1 MALSKN
7 VVKYVSALQ
16 IKKFRSNFNKF
27 LVEGEKIV
35 GELIKQD
42 VFAIEK
48 IYALPEWLENHQSS
62 IPHNVPFEAISETEL
77 HKISALKT
85 PNKVLAVV
93 EMPAPANIPTVL
105 IDCALYL
112 DGIQDPGNFGAIL
125 RIADWF
131 GIRQVFCSSE
141 TADLFNPKVIQATMG
156 AFLRIS
162 VQVITL
168 AELLQNQ
175 PQIQVY
181 GALLNGQDVF
191 HTQFQ
196 QPSLIVIGNEG
207 NGISANNLQFIKHP
221 ITIAAGLGGGAE
233 SLNAAVATGIIAA
246 VYSNQR
252 AV

>member
-7 VVKYVSALQ
+7 AIKYISSLQ
-16 IKKFRSNFNKF
+16 IKKFRTNYNKF
-27 LVEGEKIV
+27 IVEGEKIV
-35 GELIKQD
+35 GELIQQD
-42 VFAIEK
+42 VFVIEK
-48 IYALPEWLENHQSS
+48 IYALPEWLENNQLRNSYTF
-62 IPHNVPFEAISETEL
+62 PVEAISETEL
-77 HKISALKT
+77 NKISALKT

-93 EMPAPANIPTVL
+93 EMPATANIPTVL
-105 IDCALYL
+105 VDCALYL

-131 GIRQVFCSSE
+131 GIRHVFCSPE

-156 AFLRIS
+156 AFLRVS

-168 AELLQNQ
+168 AELLQHQ

-191 HTQFQ
+191 QIQFQ
-196 QPSLIVIGNEG
+196 KPTLIVIGNEG
-207 NGISANNLQFIKHP
+207 NGIAAGNLPLIQHP
-221 ITIAAGLGGGAE
+221 ITISPGMGGGAE

-246 VYSNQR
+246 IYSHQQTT
-252 AV
+252 

>member
-7 VVKYVSALQ
+7 VVKYISALQ

-35 GELIKQD
+35 GELIKQE

-48 IYALPEWLENHQSS
+48 IYALPEWLEHHESNIPRNVLFES
-62 IPHNVPFEAISETEL
+62 ITETEL

-85 PNKVLAVV
+85 ANKVLAVV
-93 EMPAPANIPTVL
+93 EMPTSANIPTVL
-105 IDCALYL
+105 VDCALYL

-131 GIRQVFCSSE
+131 GIRQVFCSPE

-156 AFLRIS
+156 AFLRIP

-168 AELLQNQ
+168 ADLLLNQ

-191 HTQFQ
+191 HTPFQ

-207 NGISANNLQFIKHP
+207 NGISANNLPFIKHP
-221 ITIAAGLGGGAE
+221 ITIIAGLGGGAE

-252 AV
+252 SS